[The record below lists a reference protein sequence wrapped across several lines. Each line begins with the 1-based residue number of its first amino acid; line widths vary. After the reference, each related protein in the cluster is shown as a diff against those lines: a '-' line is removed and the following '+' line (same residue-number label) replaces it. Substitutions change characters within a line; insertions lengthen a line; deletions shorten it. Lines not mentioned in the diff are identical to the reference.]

1 MTDVLEGVGRVKNRT
16 VDRASMIIDFRENIT
31 TNPSVSRHRIFQTK
45 FGAEQG
51 TGIRI
56 KAEGAS
62 PRLANAAIATTLV
75 QK

>member
-1 MTDVLEGVGRVKNRT
+1 
-16 VDRASMIIDFRENIT
+16 MIIDFRENIT

-62 PRLANAAIATTLV
+62 PRLANSAIATTLV